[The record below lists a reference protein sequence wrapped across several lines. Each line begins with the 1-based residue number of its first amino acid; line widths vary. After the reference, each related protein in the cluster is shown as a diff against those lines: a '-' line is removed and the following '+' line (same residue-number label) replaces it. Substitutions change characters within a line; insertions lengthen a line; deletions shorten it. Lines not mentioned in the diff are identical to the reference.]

1 MSKKSLFFLA
11 IVCSV
16 LLIAPAAVFAGE
28 GCYQDPIY
36 DRNLNGHV
44 DTSAFVRNNPCMEG
58 TTILTTVPQGS
69 VIKIIGETDGW
80 YKVKL
85 SDGTIGW
92 VGARLMSLTD
102 KQITSPATKTTTT
115 TTKTTTSKVAPNLRP
130 YIGYIF
136 LQVQSK
142 GEAYYYH
149 PVDGRGYY
157 LGRPADAFKIMR
169 ELSLGAT
176 HKFIHETKTWPEHVI
191 GRILLDV
198 EDMGKAYYIFPKDRK
213 KYYLGKPD
221 DAFKIMRELGLGI
234 SDSDL
239 SYLPKAN

>member
-1 MSKKSLFFLA
+1 MAKKLFLCLA
-11 IVCSV
+11 IVCAITLV
-16 LLIAPAAVFAGE
+16 APANVYAGE

-36 DRNLNGHV
+36 DRSWNGHV

-58 TTILTTVPQGS
+58 TTILTTVPKGS

-92 VGARLMSLTD
+92 VGARLMSVTDQQLT
-102 KQITSPATKTTTT
+102 ST
-115 TTKTTTSKVAPNLRP
+115 TTKTTTQTTTKSAPNLSP

-136 LQVQSK
+136 LQVESK
-142 GEAYYYH
+142 GEAYYYY
-149 PVDGRGYY
+149 PIDGKGYY

-176 HKFIHETKTWPEHVI
+176 HQFIHNTTYWPEHVV

-198 EDMGKAYYIFPKDRK
+198 EDMGKAYYIYPKDRT
-213 KYYLGKPD
+213 KYYLGRPD

-234 SDSDL
+234 SNNDL
-239 SYLPKAN
+239 NYLQKAN

>member
-1 MSKKSLFFLA
+1 MVKKLFLCLA
-11 IVCSV
+11 IMCAVT
-16 LLIAPAAVFAGE
+16 LIAPSNVLAGE

-36 DRNLNGHV
+36 DRAWNGHV

-69 VIKIIGETDGW
+69 VIKIVGETDGW

-85 SDGTIGW
+85 SNGTIGW
-92 VGARLMSLTD
+92 VGARLMSKTD
-102 KQITSPATKTTTT
+102 KPLTSTSTPTKETTTYKST
-115 TTKTTTSKVAPNLRP
+115 PKLSP

-136 LQVQSK
+136 LQVESK

-149 PVDGRGYY
+149 PIDGKGYY

-176 HKFIHETKTWPEHVI
+176 HNFIHNTTYWPEHVV

-213 KYYLGKPD
+213 KYYLGRPD

-234 SDSDL
+234 SNNDL